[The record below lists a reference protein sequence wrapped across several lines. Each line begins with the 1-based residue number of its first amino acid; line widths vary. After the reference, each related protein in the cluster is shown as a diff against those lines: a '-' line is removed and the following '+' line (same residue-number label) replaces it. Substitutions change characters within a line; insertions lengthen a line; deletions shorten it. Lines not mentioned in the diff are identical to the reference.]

1 MGSVAGL
8 SDADRGNIK
17 RYIEA
22 QFVAFEKADGWIFW
36 TWKTESS
43 PEWDFQ
49 DLVRNGMIPQPF
61 DAMSEFPPVPV
72 RVCRWESSKANSA
85 LQTGTSA
92 VDWSLVDLQ
101 CSSIQAI
108 STQLPP
114 LPTQSLHLNGLFN
127 HSRPHQPEPDGLQQY
142 PSVLKRSL

>member
-61 DAMSEFPPVPV
+61 DAMSEFPQFRSECAGGRAAQLTASSRQEHLRLIACRPPVQFNSTRFNPVPSIHN
-72 RVCRWESSKANSA
+72 RSNLTAFSTTHDHTNPNR
-85 LQTGTSA
+85 TGCNNT
-92 VDWSLVDLQ
+92 
-101 CSSIQAI
+101 
-108 STQLPP
+108 P
-114 LPTQSLHLNGLFN
+114 L
-127 HSRPHQPEPDGLQQY
+127 Y
-142 PSVLKRSL
+142 

>member
-61 DAMSEFPPVPV
+61 DAMSESISRGVTQA
-72 RVCRWESSKANSA
+72 ESSKANSA

-92 VDWSLVDLQ
+92 VDRSLVDLQ
-101 CSSIQAI
+101 CSSIQPSPI
-108 STQLPP
+108 HP
-114 LPTQSLHLNGLFN
+114 QSLHF
-127 HSRPHQPEPDGLQQY
+127 
-142 PSVLKRSL
+142 